1 MPTLWCIQV
10 NMKNSMILQK
20 LSSTYPIVITSL
32 YRKKRRNRRSCS
44 HLNGTNYQRLDESKD
59 QKTECAGGY
68 QAQGPCF
75 PWSPDPRLSGV
86 GKPPWGNC
94 EKGSEVH
101 RKAKPSVWLSLQV
114 RELNT
119 LISISHSY
127 VQDKLRVLLQ
137 HDTLRHPTLN
147 SGSSNNKMPKRCG

>member
-10 NMKNSMILQK
+10 NMKFSIILQMF
-20 LSSTYPIVITSL
+20 SSTYPIVITSL

-59 QKTECAGGY
+59 QKTECAGGH

-75 PWSPDPRLSGV
+75 PWTPDPRLPGV

-114 RELNT
+114 REHSDLYFLFLRSGQT
-119 LISISHSY
+119 ASPSATWYSSTSHT
-127 VQDKLRVLLQ
+127 QLRLLKQ
-137 HDTLRHPTLN
+137 
-147 SGSSNNKMPKRCG
+147 